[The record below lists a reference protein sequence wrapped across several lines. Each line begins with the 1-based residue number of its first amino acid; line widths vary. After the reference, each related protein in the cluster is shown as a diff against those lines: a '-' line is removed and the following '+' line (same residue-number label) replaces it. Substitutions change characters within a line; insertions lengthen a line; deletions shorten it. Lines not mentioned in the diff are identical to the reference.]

1 MDKDFDRPNEKMRDV
16 IDAAL
21 RLMSVTSQWHAAAD
35 MDRAGVPLR
44 VIARVLQEPERRRP
58 VSR

>member
-1 MDKDFDRPNEKMRDV
+1 MDKNYGRSNEKMRDA

-21 RLMSVTSQWHAAAD
+21 RLLSVTSRWHAATN